1 MELRKIMRHNKFTLV
16 ELLVVI
22 CIASLLMGVV
32 LPAFNR
38 MVTGSAV
45 DRLASNLKLR
55 LERAQSHAASS
66 RRHVAIL
73 LPHGD
78 VSAWSSEKRV
88 MNAALGGSR
97 LCYVDNVESDDTNGF
112 SSEFKR
118 WVPDEDW
125 VAPERGALL
134 VAISSSDPVDSNG
147 KIIADNVI
155 DHNEVKTAGILN
167 GSNKNK
173 PLKKTGNIKF
183 AEENA
188 DAASGVTIDNSA
200 IIFSPKG
207 GIRSTADVYL
217 VVAEA
222 MLDGSNV
229 LYPGGTLHNFRVLK
243 INRLTGKVEYHR

>member
-1 MELRKIMRHNKFTLV
+1 MRHNKFTLV

-38 MVTGSAV
+38 LVTGSAV

-73 LPHGD
+73 LPHGT
-78 VSAWSSEKRV
+78 VATTWNSEKRV
-88 MNAALGGSR
+88 TNAALGGSR
-97 LCYVDNVESDDTNGF
+97 LCYVDNVRTEGA
-112 SSEFKR
+112 SEEYVADFKR
-118 WVPDEDW
+118 WIPDEDW
-125 VAPERGALL
+125 VSPERGALL
-134 VAISSSDPVDSNG
+134 IALSASDPVNADGELELDHVIAHNG
-147 KIIADNVI
+147 DATGNII
-155 DHNEVKTAGILN
+155 N
-167 GSNKNK
+167 GTNKNK
-173 PLKKTGNIKF
+173 PLKKIKNIKF
-183 AEENA
+183 TEGDDTETPEVS
-188 DAASGVTIDNSA
+188 DSA

-222 MLDGSNV
+222 MLDGGKV
-229 LYPGGTLHNFRVLK
+229 LYPGGQAHNFKVLK

>member
-1 MELRKIMRHNKFTLV
+1 MSKRNNRFTLV

-66 RRHVAIL
+66 RRHVAVV

-78 VSAWSSEKRV
+78 VSGWSSDEVVRKKLK
-88 MNAALGGSR
+88 NAALGGSR
-97 LCYVDNVESDDTNGF
+97 ICYVDEVSTDDYSSVF
-112 SSEFKR
+112 SR

-125 VAPERGALL
+125 NTPERGAVVIALC
-134 VAISSSDPVDSNG
+134 SDDPVDDDG
-147 KIIADNVI
+147 VL
-155 DHNEVKTAGILN
+155 KTAIVNHISHNGDASVNILN
-167 GSNKNK
+167 GTGKGK
-173 PLKKTGNIKF
+173 PLKKINGIRFKDGDESDSGNDT
-183 AEENA
+183 E
-188 DAASGVTIDNSA
+188 DAGIV
-200 IIFSPKG
+200 FSSKG
-207 GIRSTADVYL
+207 GIRSTADVYI
-217 VVAEA
+217 VIAEA
-222 MLDGSNV
+222 MLNGGKV
-229 LYPGGTLHNFRVLK
+229 IFPGGQINNFRVLK

>member
-1 MELRKIMRHNKFTLV
+1 MRHNKFTLV

-22 CIASLLMGVV
+22 CLASLLMGVV

-66 RRHVAIL
+66 RRHVALL
-73 LPHGD
+73 LPQGTVAD
-78 VSAWSSEKRV
+78 SWSPEERV
-88 MNAALGGSR
+88 VKAALGGSR
-97 LCYVDNVESDDTNGF
+97 MCYVDDVKIEGNEY

-118 WVPDEDW
+118 WIPDEDW
-125 VAPERGALL
+125 VQPERGALL
-134 VAISSSDPVDSNG
+134 VAISAEDPVDAEG
-147 KIIADNVI
+147 KL
-155 DHNEVKTAGILN
+155 KTADIEYLEHNTSATGTVLQ
-167 GSNKNK
+167 GESKNK
-173 PLKKTGNIKF
+173 PLKRINKIRFVETS
-183 AEENA
+183 ATETSVA
-188 DAASGVTIDNSA
+188 DSA

-217 VVAEA
+217 VIAEA
-222 MLDGSNV
+222 MISDDNKV
-229 LYPGGTLHNFRVLK
+229 IYPGGELHNFRVLK